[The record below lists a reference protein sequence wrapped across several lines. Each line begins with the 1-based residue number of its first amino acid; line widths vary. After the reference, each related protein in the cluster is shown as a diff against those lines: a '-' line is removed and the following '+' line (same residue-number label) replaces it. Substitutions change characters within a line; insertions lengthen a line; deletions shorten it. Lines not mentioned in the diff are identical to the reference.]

1 MDLLLKILAYL
12 AVVVYGVLVFFRH
25 KFSKME
31 FYLADGVTAAA
42 LLGLI
47 MKGKGRFLPIV
58 SLVWLGCNYLLQ
70 TPGSDNVWYAYSGFT
85 IAAILSRLGY

>member
-1 MDLLLKILAYL
+1 MDLLLKALAYL

-31 FYLADGVTAAA
+31 FYLADGIAAAA
-42 LLGLI
+42 LVGI
-47 MKGKGRFLPIV
+47 VMRGKGRFLPIV
-58 SLVWLGCNYLLQ
+58 ALVWLGCNYLLQ
-70 TPGSDNVWYAYSGFT
+70 TPRSDNMWYAYDGFT

>member
-1 MDLLLKILAYL
+1 MDLLLKVFAYL

-31 FYLADGVTAAA
+31 FYLADGVTAIA
-42 LLGLI
+42 LVGLI

-70 TPGSDNVWYAYSGFT
+70 TSEHDNMWYAYDGFT